1 MENKNFSCACII
13 MASGQGKRFGSN
25 KLMADFLGEPLI
37 ASILKVTE
45 NIFARRVIVTR
56 HRDVENFC
64 KSLGLE
70 VVLHDKPHRNDTVR
84 LGLEALE
91 KNYTHYALCMCYQPL
106 VKKSSLERL
115 LNKAQAEP
123 KYIWRLAYEEIQGT
137 PVIFPAKFFEELSAL
152 PENTGGG
159 YLLKKYAAKVR
170 TVSVN
175 EAYELLDI
183 DTQEDLQKLL
193 QIKEQ

>member
-37 ASILKVTE
+37 AGILKVTE

-56 HRDVENFC
+56 HRDVENLC

-91 KNYTHYALCMCYQPL
+91 KNYTHYAFCMGDQPL

-115 LNKAQAEP
+115 LNKAQS
-123 KYIWRLAYEEIQGT
+123 KGLQL
-137 PVIFPAKFFEELSAL
+137 FFLR
-152 PENTGGG
+152 NF
-159 YLLKKYAAKVR
+159 LKSFQLY
-170 TVSVN
+170 
-175 EAYELLDI
+175 
-183 DTQEDLQKLL
+183 QKLRAGAISSKNML
-193 QIKEQ
+193 IKFGLFP